1 MALARVLCPT
11 LIGRE
16 TELSA
21 LEDALLAALR
31 GDGGVVIV
39 GGEAGMGK
47 TRLVTEL
54 SARAQR
60 LRCVVMS
67 GACSEAELS
76 LPYLPLLEAIGNRLT
91 SENLDE
97 LRQRLGAAADELAQL
112 FPQLGRPTAA
122 GGDAMQAKLRMF
134 EAILLL
140 LRDAARDRALLLI
153 LEDLQWA
160 DPGTRELLDYMT
172 RRLRSTNVLV
182 LATYRMDEMHR
193 KHPLVPTIQGWRRSG
208 QAQFIELQSLP
219 PAAVAD
225 MVGAIFEERQV
236 SDEFRD
242 FLHERSEGNP
252 FVLEEMLRDGVDRG
266 DIYRTDAGWDRKA
279 LTEMRIPRTVRDTI
293 LHRLERLDRQAVAV
307 LSAASVMG
315 RSIDVKSLA
324 AVAGVDEEAVL
335 SALEASISAQ
345 LLEEEDR
352 TSGRYRFR
360 HALTREAIYE
370 DLVVPRRQQLHGRVA
385 EVLAS
390 RPDRV
395 AVDLANH
402 LLMAGRYDEAVGMCV
417 TAAEDAIRA
426 VAYRD
431 AAELLE
437 RAAPYA
443 HDSIGRARMLLQAA
457 DCYWNNTESVNA
469 KRLLEPAI
477 ADLEAAGLDSEAAG
491 HRVLLGRCFWEL
503 LRSDLA
509 KEQFERAREVLEP
522 QGPSEALAIVYIRL
536 SGMYQFNEELAL
548 GLEYAT
554 RAADIAERAGAD
566 LAKSWSWNFMA
577 GCEIGLGLVELGNR
591 HMEDSYRSALAGGYR
606 FQVSNAVYNGFHCA
620 LRLGAGDAVA
630 AWFDRIG
637 SAWPTDTDA
646 WSPYLRSL
654 AALERGH
661 VVEAIGHARTAAQ
674 RSRDT
679 GHQKMAW
686 RSAVALAHALAEN
699 LAGDEAAAVLP
710 PVSTRVEVQ
719 DAAYDG
725 ASRIRVRLAAGDST
739 GAFESAKT
747 IPANACHMA
756 APVDAMAEVAR
767 LDPGW
772 LHSFLDALPAN
783 GQVLASPRVVA
794 AKGQLALF
802 EGRFADAADL
812 LSKADADFRRG
823 GLLLD
828 SWHLGRA
835 LAEAEYRSGDVDA
848 ARRRLTAIA
857 EEAAPTGA
865 LLAAKLARD
874 TAAAL
879 GLEVAAAPEPVL
891 RSDDLDRVATGERM
905 VSVMFADVRGYTEM
919 TGSNPPAEMAERIT
933 ALQRWASQ
941 EVGRR
946 YGRVDKFAGDS
957 MMATFN
963 ISGESVNH
971 TLQALQAAIAIID
984 KASLIDLPVG
994 AGVAVGPAVVGRL
1007 TEAGNVSVLGE
1018 VTNLAARL
1026 QSQSA
1031 AGEVTMS
1038 AEAHRRVEGW
1048 LRERGTAV
1056 ERVELQL
1063 KGFGAPVIAFR
1074 VRTSAGAGIR
1084 A

>member
-1 MALARVLCPT
+1 
-11 LIGRE
+11 
-16 TELSA
+16 
-21 LEDALLAALR
+21 
-31 GDGGVVIV
+31 
-39 GGEAGMGK
+39 
-47 TRLVTEL
+47 
-54 SARAQR
+54 
-60 LRCVVMS
+60 
-67 GACSEAELS
+67 
-76 LPYLPLLEAIGNRLT
+76 
-91 SENLDE
+91 
-97 LRQRLGAAADELAQL
+97 
-112 FPQLGRPTAA
+112 
-122 GGDAMQAKLRMF
+122 
-134 EAILLL
+134 
-140 LRDAARDRALLLI
+140 
-153 LEDLQWA
+153 
-160 DPGTRELLDYMT
+160 
-172 RRLRSTNVLV
+172 
-182 LATYRMDEMHR
+182 
-193 KHPLVPTIQGWRRSG
+193 
-208 QAQFIELQSLP
+208 
-219 PAAVAD
+219 
-225 MVGAIFEERQV
+225 
-236 SDEFRD
+236 
-242 FLHERSEGNP
+242 
-252 FVLEEMLRDGVDRG
+252 
-266 DIYRTDAGWDRKA
+266 
-279 LTEMRIPRTVRDTI
+279 MRIPRTVRDTI
-293 LHRLERLDRQAVAV
+293 LHRLERLDREDVAV

-352 TSGRYRFR
+352 ISGRYRFR

-370 DLVVPRRQQLHGRVA
+370 DLVVPRRQQLHARVA
-385 EVLAS
+385 DVLAS

-443 HDSIGRARMLLQAA
+443 HDSVGRARMLLQAA
-457 DCYWNNTESVNA
+457 DCYWNNTESGNA

-477 ADLEAAGLDSEAAG
+477 ADLEAAGLDLEAAG

-522 QGPSEALAIVYIRL
+522 QGPSEALAVVYIRL

-554 RAADIAERAGAD
+554 RAAEIAERAGAD

-577 GCEIGLGLVELGNR
+577 GCEIGLGQVELGNR
-591 HMEDSYRSALAGGYR
+591 HMEDSYRSSLAGGYR

-620 LRLGAGDAVA
+620 LRLGAGDTVA
-630 AWFDRIG
+630 TWFDRIG

-654 AALERGH
+654 AALERGR
-661 VVEAIGHARTAAQ
+661 VVEAIGHARTAGQ

-679 GHQKMAW
+679 GHQKMGW

-725 ASRIRVRLAAGDST
+725 ASRIRVRLAAGDSA

-747 IPANACHMA
+747 IPPNACHMA
-756 APVDAMAEVAR
+756 APVDAMAEVAGP
-767 LDPGW
+767 DPGW
-772 LHSFLDALPAN
+772 LRSFLDALPAK

-794 AKGQLALF
+794 AKGRLALF
-802 EGRFADAADL
+802 EGRFVDAVDL
-812 LSKADADFRRG
+812 LNKADSDFRHG

-835 LAEAEYRSGDVDA
+835 LAEAQFRAGDVEA
-848 ARRRLTAIA
+848 AQRRLMAIVSEA
-857 EEAAPTGA
+857 EPLGGR
-865 LLAAKLARD
+865 LASKLARD
-874 TAAAL
+874 TASRL
-879 GLEVAAAPEPVL
+879 GLEMPAAPEAAAVQG
-891 RSDDLDRVATGERM
+891 DADRVATGERM
-905 VSVMFADVRGYTEM
+905 VSVMFADVRGYTQIS
-919 TGSNPPAEMAERIT
+919 GSNPPAEMTERIGT
-933 ALQRWASQ
+933 LQRWASQ

-946 YGRVDKFAGDS
+946 RGRVDKFGGDS
-957 MMATFN
+957 VMATFN
-963 ISGESVNH
+963 ISGESVDH

-1031 AGEVTMS
+1031 GGEVTLT
-1038 AEAHRRVEGW
+1038 AEAYRRVEGW
-1048 LRERGTAV
+1048 LAERGTAV

-1063 KGFGAPVIAFR
+1063 KGFAVPVIAYR
-1074 VRTSAGAGIR
+1074 VRASTGAGIR